1 MKKFD
6 DRRLYFYF
14 SVVTAVTAAVLAALA
29 CYSMC
34 RIEPRVKALL
44 SGTRDIDRD
53 YRRAYLVLRRP
64 QVFARYENFDD
75 AAQPVKFILREFDR
89 RIHGGERFTG
99 EDRVYLDIL
108 LERRMQ
114 GSRLTRNT
122 FVFFALLS
130 VMGWVFYFY
139 ERSRA

>member
-1 MKKFD
+1 
-6 DRRLYFYF
+6 
-14 SVVTAVTAAVLAALA
+14 
-29 CYSMC
+29 
-34 RIEPRVKALL
+34 LL

-75 AAQPVKFILREFDR
+75 TAQPVKFILREFDR
-89 RIHGGERFTG
+89 RIHGGETFTG

-130 VMGWVFYFY
+130 IMGWVFYLY